1 MLEEKY
7 LQAIG
12 ILLDQKFKVQ
22 EDRIT
27 EKFKVQEDRITE
39 KFKVQEDRITEK
51 FERKMDEKIDEVLNA
66 VNEGFTGMQGQ
77 FNELKNEMAKR
88 PTKEEVFSWADR
100 RIVDLELAKDRHDFM
115 HIDELDKLPAQ
126 SEISKTLAERGF
138 KQKITQNK

>member
-1 MLEEKY
+1 KF
-7 LQAIG
+7 
-12 ILLDQKFKVQ
+12 DQKFKVQ

-27 EKFKVQEDRITE
+27 EKFDQKFKVQEDRITE
-39 KFKVQEDRITEK
+39 KFDQKFKVQEDRITEK